1 MREIHPLIHLSLK
14 PKGSGCE
21 LTVERAPTN
30 PPLPTMLM
38 SMERAWQFSRRFRQ
52 FPPVVRLGTIHKWMF
67 FTSLQIHKTSF
78 TELVSFR
85 VTPYPP
91 NVDIICEWHT
101 GEKTKNPFPFTT
113 KSSAAAQRALTF
125 LPFLLCS
132 WIFGS
137 SFRGIWW
144 N

>member
-1 MREIHPLIHLSLK
+1 MCRGEKTPPEATFMAVSVNTKGVVKSACCLHSEVLGRILSAWQIGRGVCLSKSFEGDAFEVDMKEIHPLIHLSSR

-67 FTSLQIHKTSF
+67 FYLSA
-78 TELVSFR
+78 
-85 VTPYPP
+85 
-91 NVDIICEWHT
+91 
-101 GEKTKNPFPFTT
+101 NP
-113 KSSAAAQRALTF
+113 QNF
-125 LPFLLCS
+125 LY
-132 WIFGS
+132 
-137 SFRGIWW
+137 
-144 N
+144 